1 MSEKINALLEQRGS
15 SWGNAASTHSR
26 IAQVWSGILD
36 TEVTAGQVALCM
48 VGLKLVRA
56 SVNPDDPDSFDDG
69 QGYLS
74 IAKDIYGHEMLK
86 PEKKPVLCENCYYAN
101 DVTVHN
107 HGIACTESGLVCLG
121 VA

>member
-1 MSEKINALLEQRGS
+1 MSDKVAALLEQRGS

-36 TEVTAGQVALCM
+36 IEVTAGQVALCM

-69 QGYLS
+69 HGYLT
-74 IAKDIYGHEMLK
+74 IGEEIYGHK
-86 PEKKPVLCENCYYAN
+86 ENNRVEA
-101 DVTVHN
+101 
-107 HGIACTESGLVCLG
+107 GS
-121 VA
+121 

>member
-1 MSEKINALLEQRGS
+1 MNEKINALLTERGS
-15 SWGNAASTHSR
+15 SWGNAAATHSR

-69 QGYLS
+69 HGYLTIS
-74 IAKDIYGHEMLK
+74 EEIYGHR
-86 PEKKPVLCENCYYAN
+86 ENTQN
-101 DVTVHN
+101 D
-107 HGIACTESGLVCLG
+107 GRGG
-121 VA
+121 R

>member
-1 MSEKINALLEQRGS
+1 MNEKINALLTERGS
-15 SWGNAASTHSR
+15 SWGNAAATHSR

-69 QGYLS
+69 HGYLTIS
-74 IAKDIYGHEMLK
+74 EEIYGHQ
-86 PEKKPVLCENCYYAN
+86 ENTRN
-101 DVTVHN
+101 D
-107 HGIACTESGLVCLG
+107 GRGG
-121 VA
+121 R